1 MHTIMELRP
10 PTGSAKNAPIYIL
23 CPSKV
28 SVTFSALSASII
40 AINCCIPVQN
50 ASLIAEIPF
59 NWTIANT
66 RYGII
71 SVVGGL
77 KKKKTRNV

>member
-1 MHTIMELRP
+1 M
-10 PTGSAKNAPIYIL
+10 YIL

-28 SVTFSALSASII
+28 SVTFSALSASVI
-40 AINCCIPVQN
+40 AISSCIPVQN

-71 SVVGGL
+71 SVHVEGHFKNKNLQVLILIELVGC
-77 KKKKTRNV
+77 VEA

>member
-1 MHTIMELRP
+1 MR
-10 PTGSAKNAPIYIL
+10 TGSAKNGPIYIL
-23 CPSKV
+23 CPSNV

-40 AINCCIPVQN
+40 AISRCIPVPN

-71 SVVGGL
+71 SVVGQKL
-77 KKKKTRNV
+77 AMF